1 MTNQLLRDRYL
12 GDTISTASPRRLVV
26 MLYERLVRDL
36 TQGEAAVRE
45 GDRDRANGL
54 LTHAQ
59 DIVAE
64 LLSSLKPELWSGGP
78 ALAQL
83 YAYLLKELIAA
94 NVQQDA
100 NRVAVCRT
108 LVEPLRDAWREALEM
123 TQAEAS

>member
-26 MLYERLVRDL
+26 MLYERLVRDM
-36 TQGEAAVRE
+36 TQGEAAVRAGE
-45 GDRDRANGL
+45 RDRANSL

-64 LLSSLKPELWSGGP
+64 LLSSLKPDLWSGGP

>member
-45 GDRDRANGL
+45 GQRDRANTL

-64 LLSSLKPELWSGGP
+64 LLSSLKPDVWSGGP